1 MIARELREMENEEW
15 AERQTA
21 KEREREGVCVCV
33 CLRSGWLQSV
43 CVQGGCRGREV
54 RKKEKETREGEERRD
69 AGG

>member
-1 MIARELREMENEEW
+1 
-15 AERQTA
+15 
-21 KEREREGVCVCV
+21 VCV

-69 AGG
+69 AGGGEREGKDKRRK